1 MSSIAHRSIRK
12 ISLPRTGRELDAM
25 PGGSSSGGRGVSSGG
40 SSSGGSVTDHSL
52 LTGVI
57 STADKYSDSAKDI
70 HLTADDAKGV
80 DRLLNLEIIEST
92 ELDLKIATDK
102 NLYSALAT
110 DFRIAKELE
119 DYLDTL
125 DTRYLRKDIDDKAL
139 GNIEFDKNIFVNG
152 EAALTN
158 ALIIENI
165 YSDKD
170 ADNFKNVG
178 FYLSSDGTGWFGDLR
193 VKGDAMFAGS
203 LSSPTFVSG
212 FPNGIGW
219 MIAPY
224 KRINA
229 AGVEEIKYKLEID
242 DATFRGNVRVFEF
255 IVSQLL
261 GENDN
266 RIFAG
271 MMEVD
276 HYDPQTG
283 RLYLDTDG
291 GRLYNP
297 FRKGDVCGVQQY
309 QGSPTLENDYNII
322 KQYEFVVEE
331 AGVGDLASGE
341 DRLDWIKF
349 RNFVG
354 DLSQIARR
362 DTITRLDNV
371 ENSTRKGIMKITTI
385 DEFGTP
391 YMDVIYGLKTDPLN
405 STKARIGNLGG
416 LVTPYFGRLDG
427 YGGYFENIWARG
439 KFILE
444 NTGED
449 ISTKFQIIEGNIKS
463 EISSVREEVSAKDN
477 YLRNASFSSNTSSW
491 ETTNDMHL
499 FSVNK
504 TLLSFNKNFYSNK
517 KKIAAVTNIG
527 VRSVLRIKNSI
538 IRQLNANLA
547 KNDVPEIELSDGT
560 TTSPVFY
567 VSFFYKA
574 KTSGLL
580 TAGFED
586 KELFVTE
593 QIESNETYK
602 LKSFSGKWDGKG
614 DFILKY
620 TGDILIYSLS
630 LTRNPLEDYKIE
642 MSTRFEQTD
651 EKIGLYGKKIN
662 TIEGQITDIGIEINN
677 VTESLSL
684 YAKQSTVNELES
696 RYDAAL
702 LELTPQK
709 INLMVSQQITN
720 AVSDANDYTDSL
732 GRTLRSSINIQAG
745 NISAVSEK
753 VNSLGETISS
763 AGWITRNDAISMFAT
778 SEDIENSITV
788 ALRGIELNG
797 NTTIKKGNDSVYI
810 FDPNNTSNVL
820 NVNNNFIVTKEGHLI
835 SNISTIGYYY
845 LAAGIIQDKDGISS
859 MVSLADQSSDGGFIF
874 NGSSNK
880 AYIGNRLELIN
891 KGWTNNEFSV
901 NFKTGLPGDS
911 GSFMRTLVKIKNL
924 PTYANLP
931 ASPGAVYNVKWDMN
945 NQILYLDNR

>member
-1 MSSIAHRSIRK
+1 M
-12 ISLPRTGRELDAM
+12 PRTGKVLDAV
-25 PGGSSSGGRGVSSGG
+25 GGGTSFVRGTISGGGNNSGEG
-40 SSSGGSVTDHSL
+40 ATDHSQL
-52 LTGVI
+52 KGII
-57 STADKYSDSAKDI
+57 STANKYSDSAKDI
-70 HLTADDAKGV
+70 HLTAADADALKRV
-80 DRLLNLEIIEST
+80 SSLEIIEST
-92 ELDLKIATDK
+92 DLGTILPTDD
-102 NLYSALAT
+102 NLYSALST
-110 DFRIAKELE
+110 DLRIEEELKEFAG
-119 DYLDTL
+119 TL
-125 DTRYLRKDIDDKAL
+125 DERYIRKDIDDKAL
-139 GNIEFDKNIFVNG
+139 GNIDFDKNIFVNG
-152 EAALTN
+152 EASLTN
-158 ALIIENI
+158 SLIIENI
-165 YSDKD
+165 YSDIN
-170 ADNFKNVG
+170 ADSFKTPG
-178 FYLSSDGTGWFGDLR
+178 FHLSADGTGWFGSVK
-193 VKGDAMFAGS
+193 VKGDSMFAGS

-229 AGVEEIKYKLEID
+229 AGVEETKYKLEID

-276 HYDPQTG
+276 HYDPETG

-309 QGSPTLENDYNII
+309 QGSPSFENDYNII

-331 AGVGDLASGE
+331 VAVGDLAAGE
-341 DRLDWIKF
+341 NRLDWIKIK
-349 RNFVG
+349 NFVG
-354 DLSQIARR
+354 DLSQISKR

-371 ENSTRKGIMKITTI
+371 LNSTRKGIMKITTI

-391 YMDVIYGLKTDPLN
+391 YMDVIYGLKTDPTN

-449 ISTKFQIIEGNIKS
+449 ISTKFSIIEGNIKS
-463 EISSVREEVSAKDN
+463 EISSIREEVSAKDN
-477 YLRNASFSSNTSSW
+477 YLTNATFSTNTASW
-491 ETTNDMHL
+491 ETINDMRL

-504 TLLSFNKNFYSNK
+504 ALLSFNKNFYSNK
-517 KKIAAVTNIG
+517 KKIAAVTNNG
-527 VRSVLRIKNSI
+527 TRSVLRIKNSI
-538 IRQLNANLA
+538 IRQLNENLA
-547 KNDVPEIELSDGT
+547 KKDIQEIELPDGNT
-560 TTSPVFY
+560 TFPIFY
-567 VSFFYKA
+567 ISFFCKA
-574 KTSGLL
+574 KTSGQLS
-580 TAGFED
+580 AGFEN
-586 KELFVTE
+586 KELFFTE
-593 QIESNETYK
+593 QLETKDTYD

-614 DFILKY
+614 DFVLKY

-662 TIEGQITDIGIEINN
+662 TIEGQVTDLGIEINN
-677 VTESLSL
+677 VTESLML

-696 RYDAAL
+696 RYDAAF

-709 INLMVSQQITN
+709 INMMVSQQITN

-732 GRTLRSSINIQAG
+732 GRTLQSSINIQAG
-745 NISAVSEK
+745 SIEAVSEK

-763 AGWITRNDAISMFAT
+763 AGWITRDDAVSMFAT

-788 ALRGIELNG
+788 ALTGIELNG

-810 FDPNNTSNVL
+810 FDPNNPSNII
-820 NVNNNFIVTKEGHLI
+820 NVNDNFIVSREGHLTANLSI
-835 SNISTIGYYY
+835 IGTYIF
-845 LAAGIIQDKDGISS
+845 AAGMIQDKGGVTSI
-859 MVSLADQSSDGGFIF
+859 VSIPHELYGGFSF
-874 NGSSNK
+874 RGDDNE
-880 AYIGNRLELIN
+880 AYIGNRLELKS
-891 KGWTNNEFSV
+891 KGWQGNEFSV
-901 NFKTGLPGDS
+901 NFKNGLPGDS
-911 GSFMRTLVKIKNL
+911 SSYTRTLVKILN
-924 PTYANLP
+924 PPSFANLP
-931 ASPGAVYNVKWDMN
+931 SAQGTSYYLKWDSN
-945 NQILYLDNR
+945 NHVVYIDNRV